1 MMAGQEWD
9 PNIFLKMVIIA
20 GGPAQTPTIELATYK
35 KIKMKSSSFYW
46 SPKQEIMASLVI
58 NKKYKWTLFPTY
70 L

>member
-46 SPKQEIMASLVI
+46 SPKKEIMA
-58 NKKYKWTLFPTY
+58 
-70 L
+70 